1 VLIKDVTL
9 TIEPDMPVW
18 PGDDRVHL
26 IRRQKLEEGESS
38 NVSFLSLSVHT
49 GTHIDA
55 PFHFLGNGKTIDQIS
70 MDHLIGE
77 TQVVEISSGGR
88 QIDVQL
94 LNQSGVLQGVK
105 RVLFKTDNSRIW
117 EQGVKQFQE
126 DFVALEEN
134 AAAWLV
140 EKGII
145 TVGIDY
151 LSIAPFTQSRP
162 THETL
167 LNAGILIIEGLDLR
181 DVDSGMWRMFCL
193 PLKLSG
199 SDGAPARVILTREE
213 TPNYDRIH

>member
-1 VLIKDVTL
+1 MIIKDITL
-9 TIEPDMPVW
+9 PIEPDMPVW
-18 PGDDRVHL
+18 PGDDRVQL
-26 IRRQKLEEGESS
+26 FRRQKLEDGDSS
-38 NVSFLSLSVHT
+38 NVSFLSMSVHT

-55 PFHFLGNGKTIDQIS
+55 PFHFLLNGKTVDQIL

-77 TQVVEISSGGR
+77 TQVVEISSGVK
-88 QIDVQL
+88 QIDVHLLDQL
-94 LNQSGVLQGVK
+94 GIYQEVK

-117 EQGVKQFQE
+117 ELGQKQFQVDFIAVEE
-126 DFVALEEN
+126 D

-151 LSIAPFTQSRP
+151 LSIAPYTQSRP

-167 LNAGILIIEGLDLR
+167 LNAGVLIIEGLDLS
-181 DVDSGMWRMFCL
+181 DVKPGMWKMFCL

-199 SDGAPARVILTREE
+199 SDGAPARVILTQDE
-213 TPNYDRIH
+213 TSNYDRIH